1 MILVH
6 GNEVS
11 GMDNEVY
18 HYGIKGMKWGVR
30 RYQNKDGTL
39 TNTGKKRLIEERRTK
54 NTAKTQNDVENI
66 ISSLNKKERERMGL
80 VNDNDKY
87 KTPDEYKLVV
97 KRCMEKIGDIPIS
110 FFDLNEYDS
119 GYNAVVATR
128 SGKEY
133 RGKSYALK
141 VVKRGL
147 DWYDKNK
154 SNLDKPIIWW
164 AEKNNIGSQKL
175 AEKAGFER
183 DFSIE
188 ESDDEWLKENW
199 VKYTYK

>member
-1 MILVH
+1 
-6 GNEVS
+6 
-11 GMDNEVY
+11 MDNEVY
-18 HYGIKGMKWGVR
+18 HHGVKGMKWGVR

-87 KTPDEYKLVV
+87 KTPDEYKLVA

-141 VVKRGL
+141 VVKKGL

-175 AEKAGFER
+175 AEKAGFKR

>member
-1 MILVH
+1 M
-6 GNEVS
+6 N
-11 GMDNEVY
+11 NEVY
-18 HYGIKGMKWGVR
+18 HYGVKGMKWGVR

-66 ISSLNKKERERMGL
+66 VSSLTKKERERMGL

-87 KTPDEYKLVV
+87 KTPDEYKLVA
-97 KRCMEKIGDIPIS
+97 KRCMEKIGDVPVS

-128 SGKEY
+128 NDKEY

-141 VVKRGL
+141 VVKKGL

-188 ESDDEWLKENW
+188 ESDDEWLKNNW

>member
-1 MILVH
+1 
-6 GNEVS
+6 
-11 GMDNEVY
+11 MDNEVY
-18 HYGIKGMKWGVR
+18 HYGVKGMKWGVR

-66 ISSLNKKERERMGL
+66 VSSLNKKERERMGL

-87 KTPDEYKLVV
+87 KTPDEYKLVA
-97 KRCMEKIGDIPIS
+97 KRCMEKIGDVPIS

-164 AEKNNIGSQKL
+164 TEKNNVGSQKL

-188 ESDDEWLKENW
+188 ELDDEWLKKNW

>member
-1 MILVH
+1 
-6 GNEVS
+6 
-11 GMDNEVY
+11 MDNEVY
-18 HYGIKGMKWGVR
+18 HYGVKGMKWGVR
-30 RYQNKDGTL
+30 RYQNKNGTL

-66 ISSLNKKERERMGL
+66 VSSLNKKERERMGL
-80 VNDNDKY
+80 VNDTDKY
-87 KTPDEYKLVV
+87 KTPDEYKLVA
-97 KRCMEKIGDIPIS
+97 KRCMEKIGDVPIS

-141 VVKRGL
+141 VVKKGL

-164 AEKNNIGSQKL
+164 AEKNNVGSQKL

-188 ESDDEWLKENW
+188 ESDDEWLKKNW

>member
-1 MILVH
+1 
-6 GNEVS
+6 
-11 GMDNEVY
+11 MDNEVY
-18 HYGIKGMKWGVR
+18 HYGVKGMKWGVR

-87 KTPDEYKLVV
+87 KTPDEYKLVA

-175 AEKAGFER
+175 AEKAGFKR

>member
-1 MILVH
+1 
-6 GNEVS
+6 
-11 GMDNEVY
+11 MDNEVY
-18 HYGIKGMKWGVR
+18 HYGVKGMKWGVR

-80 VNDNDKY
+80 VNDTDKY
-87 KTPDEYKLVV
+87 KTPDEYKLVA
-97 KRCMEKIGDIPIS
+97 KRCMEKIGDVPIS

-141 VVKRGL
+141 VVKKGL

-164 AEKNNIGSQKL
+164 AEKNNVGSQKL

-188 ESDDEWLKENW
+188 ESDDEWLKKNW

>member
-1 MILVH
+1 
-6 GNEVS
+6 
-11 GMDNEVY
+11 MDNEIY
-18 HYGIKGMKWGVR
+18 HHGVKGMKWGVR

-87 KTPDEYKLVV
+87 KTPDEYKLVA
-97 KRCMEKIGDIPIS
+97 KRCMEKIGDVPIS

-128 SGKEY
+128 NDKEY

-175 AEKAGFER
+175 AEKAGFKR

>member
-1 MILVH
+1 M
-6 GNEVS
+6 N
-11 GMDNEVY
+11 NEVY
-18 HYGIKGMKWGVR
+18 HYGVKGMKWGVR

-87 KTPDEYKLVV
+87 KTPDEYKLVA

-141 VVKRGL
+141 VVKKGL

-175 AEKAGFER
+175 AEKAGFKR

>member
-1 MILVH
+1 
-6 GNEVS
+6 
-11 GMDNEVY
+11 MDNEVY
-18 HYGIKGMKWGVR
+18 HHGVKGMKWGVR

-66 ISSLNKKERERMGL
+66 VSSLNKKERERMGL

-87 KTPDEYKLVV
+87 KTPDEYKLVA
-97 KRCMEKIGDIPIS
+97 KRCLEKIGDVPIS

-141 VVKRGL
+141 VVKKGL

-188 ESDDEWLKENW
+188 ESDDEWLKKNW

>member
-1 MILVH
+1 
-6 GNEVS
+6 
-11 GMDNEVY
+11 MDNEVY
-18 HYGIKGMKWGVR
+18 HHGVKGMKWGVR
-30 RYQNKDGTL
+30 RYRNKDGTL
-39 TNTGKKRLIEERRTK
+39 TNTGKKRLIEEQRTK

-66 ISSLNKKERERMGL
+66 VSSLNKKERERMGL

-87 KTPDEYKLVV
+87 KTPEEYKLVA
-97 KRCMEKIGDIPIS
+97 KRCIEKIGDVPIS

-133 RGKSYALK
+133 RGKSHALK
-141 VVKRGL
+141 VVKKGL
-147 DWYDKNK
+147 DWYDNNK

-175 AEKAGFER
+175 AEKAGFKR

-188 ESDDEWLKENW
+188 ESDDEWLKKNW

>member
-1 MILVH
+1 
-6 GNEVS
+6 
-11 GMDNEVY
+11 MDNEVY
-18 HYGIKGMKWGVR
+18 HYGVKGMKWGVR

-66 ISSLNKKERERMGL
+66 VSSLNKKERERMGL

-87 KTPDEYKLVV
+87 KTPDEYKLVA
-97 KRCMEKIGDIPIS
+97 KRCLEKIGDVPIS

-141 VVKRGL
+141 VVKKGL

-175 AEKAGFER
+175 AEKAGFKR

>member
-1 MILVH
+1 
-6 GNEVS
+6 
-11 GMDNEVY
+11 MDNEVY
-18 HYGIKGMKWGVR
+18 HHGVKGMKWGVR

-39 TNTGKKRLIEERRTK
+39 TNTGKKRLIEEQRTK
-54 NTAKTQNDVENI
+54 NTAKTQNDVDNI

-87 KTPDEYKLVV
+87 KTPDEYKLVA

-141 VVKRGL
+141 VVKKGL

-188 ESDDEWLKENW
+188 ESDDEWLKKNW

>member
-18 HYGIKGMKWGVR
+18 HYGVKGMKWGVR

-39 TNTGKKRLIEERRTK
+39 TNTGKKRLIEEQRTK

-66 ISSLNKKERERMGL
+66 VSSLNKKERERMGL
-80 VNDNDKY
+80 VNDTDKY
-87 KTPDEYKLVV
+87 KTPDEYKLVA
-97 KRCMEKIGDIPIS
+97 KRCMEKIGDVPIS

-141 VVKRGL
+141 VVKKGL

-164 AEKNNIGSQKL
+164 AEKNNVGSQKL

-188 ESDDEWLKENW
+188 ESDDEWLKKNW

>member
-1 MILVH
+1 
-6 GNEVS
+6 
-11 GMDNEVY
+11 MDNEVY
-18 HYGIKGMKWGVR
+18 HHGVKGMKWGVR

-54 NTAKTQNDVENI
+54 NTAKTQNDVDNI

-87 KTPDEYKLVV
+87 KTPDEYKLVA
-97 KRCMEKIGDIPIS
+97 KRCMEKIGDVPIS

-141 VVKRGL
+141 VVKKGL

-188 ESDDEWLKENW
+188 ESDDEWLKKNW

>member
-1 MILVH
+1 M
-6 GNEVS
+6 N
-11 GMDNEVY
+11 NEVY
-18 HYGIKGMKWGVR
+18 HYGVKGMKWGVR

-66 ISSLNKKERERMGL
+66 VSSLTKKERERMGL

-87 KTPDEYKLVV
+87 KTPDEYKLVA
-97 KRCMEKIGDIPIS
+97 KRCMEKMGDVPIS

-141 VVKRGL
+141 VVKKGL

-164 AEKNNIGSQKL
+164 AEKNNVGSQKL

-188 ESDDEWLKENW
+188 ESDDEWLKKNW

>member
-1 MILVH
+1 
-6 GNEVS
+6 
-11 GMDNEVY
+11 MDNEVY
-18 HYGIKGMKWGVR
+18 HYGVKGMKWGVR

-39 TNTGKKRLIEERRTK
+39 TNAGKKRLIEERRTK

-66 ISSLNKKERERMGL
+66 VSSLNKKERERMGL

-87 KTPDEYKLVV
+87 KTPDEYKLVA
-97 KRCMEKIGDIPIS
+97 KRCMEKIGDVPVS

-128 SGKEY
+128 NGKEY

-141 VVKRGL
+141 VVKKGL

-154 SNLDKPIIWW
+154 SNSEKPIIW
-164 AEKNNIGSQKL
+164 
-175 AEKAGFER
+175 
-183 DFSIE
+183 
-188 ESDDEWLKENW
+188 
-199 VKYTYK
+199 

>member
-1 MILVH
+1 M
-6 GNEVS
+6 N
-11 GMDNEVY
+11 NEVY
-18 HYGIKGMKWGVR
+18 HYGVKGMKWGVR

-66 ISSLNKKERERMGL
+66 VSSLNKKERERMGL

-87 KTPDEYKLVV
+87 KTPDEYKLVA
-97 KRCMEKIGDIPIS
+97 KRCMEKIGDVPIS

-141 VVKRGL
+141 VVKKGL

-164 AEKNNIGSQKL
+164 AEKNNVGSQKL

-188 ESDDEWLKENW
+188 ESDDEWLKKNW

>member
-1 MILVH
+1 
-6 GNEVS
+6 
-11 GMDNEVY
+11 MDNEVY
-18 HYGIKGMKWGVR
+18 HHGVKGMKWGVR

-87 KTPDEYKLVV
+87 KTPDEYKLVA
-97 KRCMEKIGDIPIS
+97 KRCIEKIGDIPIS

-128 SGKEY
+128 NGEEY

-141 VVKRGL
+141 VVKKGL

-188 ESDDEWLKENW
+188 ESDDEWLKNNW

>member
-1 MILVH
+1 
-6 GNEVS
+6 
-11 GMDNEVY
+11 MDNEVY
-18 HYGIKGMKWGVR
+18 HHGVKGMKWGVR

-66 ISSLNKKERERMGL
+66 VSSLNKKERERMGL

-87 KTPDEYKLVV
+87 KTPDEYKLVA
-97 KRCMEKIGDIPIS
+97 KRCMEKIGDVPIS
-110 FFDLNEYDS
+110 FFDLNEYDL

-128 SGKEY
+128 NGKEY
-133 RGKSYALK
+133 RGKGYALK
-141 VVKRGL
+141 VVKKGL

-188 ESDDEWLKENW
+188 ESDDEWLKKNW

>member
-1 MILVH
+1 
-6 GNEVS
+6 
-11 GMDNEVY
+11 MDNEVY
-18 HYGIKGMKWGVR
+18 HYGVKGMKWGVR

-87 KTPDEYKLVV
+87 KTPDEYKLVA

-141 VVKRGL
+141 VVKKGL

-175 AEKAGFER
+175 AEKAGFKR

-188 ESDDEWLKENW
+188 ESDDEWLKNNW

>member
-1 MILVH
+1 
-6 GNEVS
+6 
-11 GMDNEVY
+11 MDNEVY
-18 HYGIKGMKWGVR
+18 HHGVKGMKWGIR

-54 NTAKTQNDVENI
+54 NTAKTQNDVDNI
-66 ISSLNKKERERMGL
+66 ILSLNKKERERMGL

-87 KTPDEYKLVV
+87 KTPDEYKLVA
-97 KRCMEKIGDIPIS
+97 KRCIEKIGDIPIS

-128 SGKEY
+128 NGEEY
-133 RGKSYALK
+133 RGKSHALK
-141 VVKRGL
+141 VVKKGL

-188 ESDDEWLKENW
+188 ESDDEWLKNNW

>member
-1 MILVH
+1 
-6 GNEVS
+6 
-11 GMDNEVY
+11 MDNEVY
-18 HYGIKGMKWGVR
+18 HYGVKGMKWGVR

-66 ISSLNKKERERMGL
+66 VSSLNKKERERMGL
-80 VNDNDKY
+80 VNDTDKY
-87 KTPDEYKLVV
+87 KTPDEYKLVA
-97 KRCMEKIGDIPIS
+97 KRCMEKIGDVPIS

-141 VVKRGL
+141 VVKKGL
-147 DWYDKNK
+147 DWYDENK

-188 ESDDEWLKENW
+188 ESDDEWLKKNW

>member
-1 MILVH
+1 
-6 GNEVS
+6 
-11 GMDNEVY
+11 MDNEVY
-18 HYGIKGMKWGVR
+18 HHGVKGMKWGIR

-54 NTAKTQNDVENI
+54 NTAKTQNDVDNI

-87 KTPDEYKLVV
+87 KTPDEYKLVA
-97 KRCMEKIGDIPIS
+97 KRCIEKIGDIPIS

-128 SGKEY
+128 NGEEY
-133 RGKSYALK
+133 RGKSHALK
-141 VVKRGL
+141 VVKKGL

-188 ESDDEWLKENW
+188 ESDDEWLKNNW

>member
-1 MILVH
+1 M
-6 GNEVS
+6 N
-11 GMDNEVY
+11 NEVY
-18 HYGIKGMKWGVR
+18 HYGVKGMKWGVR

-66 ISSLNKKERERMGL
+66 VSSLNKKERERMGL

-87 KTPDEYKLVV
+87 KTPDEYKLVA
-97 KRCMEKIGDIPIS
+97 KRCLEKIGDVPIS

-141 VVKRGL
+141 VVKKGL

-188 ESDDEWLKENW
+188 ESDDEWLKKNW

>member
-1 MILVH
+1 
-6 GNEVS
+6 
-11 GMDNEVY
+11 MDNEVY
-18 HYGIKGMKWGVR
+18 HYGVKGMKWGVR

-39 TNTGKKRLIEERRTK
+39 TNAGKKRLIEERRTK

-66 ISSLNKKERERMGL
+66 VSSLNKKERERMGL

-87 KTPDEYKLVV
+87 KTPDEYKLVA

-141 VVKRGL
+141 VVKKGL

-175 AEKAGFER
+175 AEKAGFKR

-188 ESDDEWLKENW
+188 ESDDEWLKKNW

>member
-1 MILVH
+1 
-6 GNEVS
+6 
-11 GMDNEVY
+11 MDNEVY
-18 HYGIKGMKWGVR
+18 HHGVKGMKWGVR

-87 KTPDEYKLVV
+87 KTPDEYKLVA
-97 KRCMEKIGDIPIS
+97 KRCIEKIGDIPIS

-141 VVKRGL
+141 VVKKGL

-188 ESDDEWLKENW
+188 ESDDEWLKKNW

>member
-1 MILVH
+1 
-6 GNEVS
+6 
-11 GMDNEVY
+11 MDNEVY
-18 HYGIKGMKWGVR
+18 HYGVKGMKWGVR

-66 ISSLNKKERERMGL
+66 VSSLNKKERERMGL
-80 VNDNDKY
+80 VNDTDKY
-87 KTPDEYKLVV
+87 KTPDEYKLVA
-97 KRCMEKIGDIPIS
+97 KRCMEKIGDVPIS

-141 VVKRGL
+141 VVKKGL

-164 AEKNNIGSQKL
+164 AEKNNVGSQKL

-188 ESDDEWLKENW
+188 ESDDEWLKKNW

>member
-1 MILVH
+1 
-6 GNEVS
+6 
-11 GMDNEVY
+11 MDNEVY
-18 HYGIKGMKWGVR
+18 HHGVKGMKWGVR

-39 TNTGKKRLIEERRTK
+39 TNTGKKRLIEEQRTK
-54 NTAKTQNDVENI
+54 NTAKTQNDVDNI

-87 KTPDEYKLVV
+87 KTPDEYKLVA
-97 KRCMEKIGDIPIS
+97 KRCIEKIGDIPIS

-141 VVKRGL
+141 VVKKGL

-175 AEKAGFER
+175 AEKAGFKR

-188 ESDDEWLKENW
+188 ESDDEWLKNNW

>member
-1 MILVH
+1 M
-6 GNEVS
+6 N
-11 GMDNEVY
+11 NEVY
-18 HYGIKGMKWGVR
+18 HYGVKGMKWGVR

-66 ISSLNKKERERMGL
+66 VSSLNKKERERMGL

-87 KTPDEYKLVV
+87 KTPDEYKLVA
-97 KRCMEKIGDIPIS
+97 KRCLEKIGDVPIS

-141 VVKRGL
+141 VVKKGL

-175 AEKAGFER
+175 AEKAGFKR

>member
-1 MILVH
+1 
-6 GNEVS
+6 
-11 GMDNEVY
+11 MDNEVY
-18 HYGIKGMKWGVR
+18 HHGVKGMKWGVR

-54 NTAKTQNDVENI
+54 NTAKTQNDVDNI

-87 KTPDEYKLVV
+87 KTPDEYKLVA

-141 VVKRGL
+141 VVKKGL

-188 ESDDEWLKENW
+188 ESDDEWLKKNW

>member
-1 MILVH
+1 
-6 GNEVS
+6 
-11 GMDNEVY
+11 MDNEVY
-18 HYGIKGMKWGVR
+18 HYGVKGMKWGVR

-39 TNTGKKRLIEERRTK
+39 TNTGKKRLIEEQRTK

-87 KTPDEYKLVV
+87 KTPDEYKLVA

-188 ESDDEWLKENW
+188 ESDDEWLKKNW

>member
-1 MILVH
+1 
-6 GNEVS
+6 
-11 GMDNEVY
+11 MDNEVY
-18 HYGIKGMKWGVR
+18 HHGVKGMKWGVR

-39 TNTGKKRLIEERRTK
+39 TNTGKKRLMEERRTK

-87 KTPDEYKLVV
+87 KTPDEYKLVA

-141 VVKRGL
+141 VVKKGL

-175 AEKAGFER
+175 AEKAGFKR

-188 ESDDEWLKENW
+188 ESDDEWLKNNW

>member
-1 MILVH
+1 
-6 GNEVS
+6 
-11 GMDNEVY
+11 MDNEVY
-18 HYGIKGMKWGVR
+18 HYGVKGMKWGVR

-39 TNTGKKRLIEERRTK
+39 TNTGKKRLIEEQRTK

-87 KTPDEYKLVV
+87 KTPDEYKLVA

-175 AEKAGFER
+175 AEKAGFKR

>member
-1 MILVH
+1 
-6 GNEVS
+6 
-11 GMDNEVY
+11 MDNEVY
-18 HYGIKGMKWGVR
+18 HYGVKGMKWGVR

-87 KTPDEYKLVV
+87 KTPDEYKLVA

-141 VVKRGL
+141 AVKKGL

-188 ESDDEWLKENW
+188 ESDDEWLKNNW

>member
-1 MILVH
+1 
-6 GNEVS
+6 
-11 GMDNEVY
+11 MDNEVY
-18 HYGIKGMKWGVR
+18 HYGVKGMKWGVR
-30 RYQNKDGTL
+30 RYQNKNGTL

-66 ISSLNKKERERMGL
+66 VSSLNKKERERMGL

-87 KTPDEYKLVV
+87 KTPDEYKLVA
-97 KRCMEKIGDIPIS
+97 KRCMEKIGDVPIS

-141 VVKRGL
+141 VVKKGL

-188 ESDDEWLKENW
+188 ESDDEWLKKNW

>member
-1 MILVH
+1 
-6 GNEVS
+6 
-11 GMDNEVY
+11 MDNEVY
-18 HYGIKGMKWGVR
+18 HYGVKGMKWGVR

-87 KTPDEYKLVV
+87 KTPDEYKLVA

-141 VVKRGL
+141 VVKKGL

-188 ESDDEWLKENW
+188 ESDDEWLKKNW